1 MAGSQKFTRIEEVT
15 DEEIRHRVADVLV
28 EALGVDEDEIVP
40 EARLGPDL
48 GAESIDYLGIS
59 FQLEKA
65 FPGLRVQGQT
75 SGIFGVNWTN
85 QEVLDENKRF
95 TKQAAKILA
104 GQYPDFCW
112 PEDMTGQGLV
122 DFIDKFYRVEQL
134 WYFIRYRIDHPE
146 RNVVE

>member
-15 DEEIRHRVADVLV
+15 DEEIKHRVADVLV

-65 FPGLRVQGQT
+65 FPGLKIQSKT
-75 SGIFGVNWTN
+75 SDVIGVNWGE
-85 QEVLDENKRF
+85 QGVLDENHRF

-104 GQYPDFCW
+104 RQNPCFCW
-112 PEDMTGQGLV
+112 PEDMAGQSLL
-122 DFIDKFYRVEQL
+122 DFIGEFYRVEQL